1 LEEVFGGVAFYF
13 GIMLMIGWPVFG
25 NGGITIWPNIA
36 FVEGDSGVSVIYFN
50 RMAGVN
56 NLYGLSDV
64 FKRDA
69 VKVPVTA
76 HLYMVIALDFVH
88 GAVLDFE
95 GSSR

>member
-1 LEEVFGGVAFYF
+1 
-13 GIMLMIGWPVFG
+13 MLMIGWPVFG

-36 FVEGDSGVSVIYFN
+36 FVEGDPAVPIIDFN
-50 RMAGVN
+50 GMPGVN
-56 NLYGLSDV
+56 DLNGLSDV
-64 FKRDA
+64 LKRDA